1 MLCRPELHD
10 IYTTKLSMIHCIALM
25 KEPNEYPAML
35 MDMNL
40 VNINTIENFTNETI
54 LSKAHA
60 SLVRIKTLN
69 KSSIAIAFLDVIQ
82 QINIIYCRHIYHKVN
97 GGVKRYF
104 DMNVFRDKSE
114 RGAQTEMARMK
125 RGVCRYIKLVRE
137 FGVNII
143 YLPQIFNPY
152 NLREVSNKEYSM
164 KIFVSNFYFLYLF
177 R

>member
-1 MLCRPELHD
+1 
-10 IYTTKLSMIHCIALM
+10 
-25 KEPNEYPAML
+25 
-35 MDMNL
+35 MNL

-177 R
+177 RWPVSPLKLLLLPLTRWNSSGGSSLFVLILMVHL